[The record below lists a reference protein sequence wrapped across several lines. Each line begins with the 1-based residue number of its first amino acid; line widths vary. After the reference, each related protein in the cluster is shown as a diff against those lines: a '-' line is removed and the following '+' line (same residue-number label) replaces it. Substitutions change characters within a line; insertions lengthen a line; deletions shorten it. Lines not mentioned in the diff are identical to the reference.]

1 MAPTSEAPPT
11 NPEDQLPARH
21 VAAEAP
27 DPGVMPS
34 EDGVRAAGEPGMR
47 GSPAS
52 AAPPGEGSADEAP
65 VPVGSDAG
73 VFADDAS
80 GDEDAAEEAE
90 SGPLRRCVVTRE
102 RGERA
107 SMLRFVVGPD
117 GTLVPDLL
125 ARLPGRGIWL
135 SAQADVV
142 ETARTRG
149 AFPRAARRPVIVPP
163 DLLASVQAGLAL
175 RVADLTGFAR
185 RAGQAVAGYAKAR
198 EWLQAGRVGLVLQAN
213 DGSPDECRRL
223 LSGARDV
230 PVAMPLPAARLA
242 VVFGR
247 DHVVHV
253 AIAPGRLAGQIAL
266 EARRLAGVMQPLGTV
281 RIAKAGARRGDAGEQ
296 VAGEQAPGGQAPGG
310 QAKVAASGAA
320 RVHGAGA
327 RIAGAAARPVA
338 ERRDDRAGMP
348 ACTRDQPTGTPVAR
362 QGGRTVR

>member
-11 NPEDQLPARH
+11 NPEDLLPASD
-21 VAAEAP
+21 VAAAAP
-27 DPGVMPS
+27 DAGVVPPGQS
-34 EDGVRAAGEPGMR
+34 AHASGEPDTHGP
-47 GSPAS
+47 PAS
-52 AAPPGEGSADEAP
+52 AVSVGEGSADEAP
-65 VPVGSDAG
+65 APAGADAG
-73 VFADDAS
+73 ALLGDAS
-80 GDEDAAEEAE
+80 GGDASGEDAAGDEDADEETE
-90 SGPLRRCVVTRE
+90 SGPLRRCIVTRE
-102 RGERA
+102 RGERG
-107 SMLRFVVGPD
+107 SMLRFVVAPD

-125 ARLPGRGIWL
+125 ARLPGRGMWL
-135 SAQADVV
+135 SAQGDVV

-185 RAGQAVAGYAKAR
+185 RAGQAVVGYAKAR
-198 EWLQAGRVGLVLQAN
+198 EWLQAGRVGLVLQAS

-230 PVAMPLPAARLA
+230 PVATPLPAARLA

-266 EARRLAGVMQPLGTV
+266 EARRLAGVMQSLGTV
-281 RIAKAGARRGDAGEQ
+281 TLAKAGARRGDAG
-296 VAGEQAPGGQAPGG
+296 G
-310 QAKVAASGAA
+310 QAKAAASGAA
-320 RVHGAGA
+320 RVDGPGVA
-327 RIAGAAARPVA
+327 IAGASARPVA
-338 ERRDDRAGMP
+338 GGRDDRAGMP